1 MNNESK
7 DLPNRFPGESNENS
21 TISTPQQ
28 NRQGVLVGRILKLE
42 QEKEKGTNGGIK
54 MTDYPK
60 LSPKALRKWDY
71 KLSIS
76 SKGAHMLSLT

>member
-28 NRQGVLVGRILKLE
+28 NRQGVLAGEELKTRTRKRE
-42 QEKEKGTNGGIK
+42 RNKRWNKNDG
-54 MTDYPK
+54 
-60 LSPKALRKWDY
+60 LS
-71 KLSIS
+71 
-76 SKGAHMLSLT
+76 